1 MMKRVVTIIGLCLAC
16 AMPAVAGIHYKSR
29 SFQEGKGASKQMD
42 MTVESWVDGDN
53 AKILFTESK
62 NDLMGK
68 DSYLVTTDGGKIIY
82 LVDPK
87 EKTYTE
93 WDLDAM
99 MNMFGAVM
107 ESMGGMLQMEFS
119 DPEVEKLLEES
130 GGTVVGLPTTHYR
143 YRTAYTMD
151 MKIMGM
157 KRSQSFETVQD
168 IWSTE
173 ELADPA
179 LGVWLKRDPPSMGN
193 AGIEKVIAAEMSKMK
208 GFPLKTVQETITTG
222 QKGKQQTTITT
233 TEVYELDQT
242 TVSPETFEIPA
253 DYERREMD
261 FESLEGFQNTNP
273 NNKKNKK
280 KKKG

>member
-1 MMKRVVTIIGLCLAC
+1 MMKRVVTIIGLCLVC
-16 AMPAVAGIHYKSR
+16 AMPALAGIHYKSR
-29 SFQEGKGASKQMD
+29 SHQEGKGASKQMD
-42 MTVESWVDGDN
+42 MTVEGWVDGDN

-68 DSYLVTTDGGKIIY
+68 GSYLVTTDGGKILY

-93 WDLDAM
+93 WDLNAM
-99 MNMFGAVM
+99 MNMLGTVM
-107 ESMGGMLQMEFS
+107 ESMGGMIQMEFS

-130 GGTVVGLPTTHYR
+130 GGTLLGLPTTHYR
-143 YRTAYTMD
+143 YRTAYDME

-157 KRSQSFETVQD
+157 KRSQSFETLQD

-173 ELADPA
+173 DLADPA

-193 AGIEKVIAAEMSKMK
+193 VGIEKVIEAEMSKMK

-222 QKGKQQTTITT
+222 QKGKQQTTTTT
-233 TEVYELDQT
+233 TEVYELNQT
-242 TVSPETFEIPA
+242 TISPDTFEIPA

-261 FESLEGFQNTNP
+261 FSSVEGFENTNP
-273 NNKKNKK
+273 YGDKK
-280 KKKG
+280 KKKKKD

>member
-1 MMKRVVTIIGLCLAC
+1 MMKRVFTIIGLCLVC
-16 AMPAVAGIHYKSR
+16 AMPALAGIHYK
-29 SFQEGKGASKQMD
+29 
-42 MTVESWVDGDN
+42 TVESWVDGDN
-53 AKILFTESK
+53 AKIVFTESK

-68 DSYLVTTDGGKIIY
+68 GSYLVTTDGGKVLY

-93 WDLDAM
+93 WDLNAM
-99 MNMFGAVM
+99 MNMFGTVM

-130 GGTVVGLPTTHYR
+130 GGTIVGLPTTHYR

-179 LGVWLKRDPPSMGN
+179 LGVWLKRDPPTMGN
-193 AGIEKVIAAEMSKMK
+193 MGIEKVIEAEMSKMK
-208 GFPLKTVQETITTG
+208 GFPLKTVQETISTG
-222 QKGKQQTTITT
+222 QKGKQQTTTTT

-242 TVSPETFEIPA
+242 TISPEIFVIPA

-273 NNKKNKK
+273 YDKKNQK

>member
-179 LGVWLKRDPPSMGN
+179 LRD
-193 AGIEKVIAAEMSKMK
+193 
-208 GFPLKTVQETITTG
+208 VQ
-222 QKGKQQTTITT
+222 
-233 TEVYELDQT
+233 D
-242 TVSPETFEIPA
+242 
-253 DYERREMD
+253 
-261 FESLEGFQNTNP
+261 EGFSAQDRSRDDHHRSEGKATDHHNHDRGLRVGSDDRLAGNLRDS
-273 NNKKNKK
+273 
-280 KKKG
+280 GRL

>member
-1 MMKRVVTIIGLCLAC
+1 MMKRVFTIIGLCLVC
-16 AMPAVAGIHYKSR
+16 ALPALAGIHYKSR
-29 SFQEGKGASKQMD
+29 SYQEGKGASKQMD
-42 MTVESWVDGDN
+42 MTVEGWVDGDN
-53 AKILFTESK
+53 AKIVFTESK

-68 DSYLVTTDGGKIIY
+68 DSYLVTTDGGKILY

-93 WDLDAM
+93 WDLNAM
-99 MNMFGAVM
+99 MNMLGTVM

-130 GGTVVGLPTTHYR
+130 GGMIVGMPTTHYR
-143 YRTAYTMD
+143 YRTAYNMD

-173 ELADPA
+173 EVADPA
-179 LGVWLKRDPPSMGN
+179 LGVWLKRDPPTMGN
-193 AGIEKVIAAEMSKMK
+193 SGLEKVISAEMSKMK
-208 GFPLKTVQETITTG
+208 GFPLKTIQQTVTTG
-222 QKGKQQTTITT
+222 QKGKQQTTTTT

-242 TVSPETFEIPA
+242 TISLEIFEIPA

-261 FESLEGFQNTNP
+261 FDSLEGFQDTNP
-273 NNKKNKK
+273 YNKKNKK
-280 KKKG
+280 KKG

>member
-1 MMKRVVTIIGLCLAC
+1 LNRPPRRAKVGPQFLGGFAMMKRVVTIIGLCLAC

-107 ESMGGMLQMEFS
+107 ESMGGMLQMEFLHHGHE
-119 DPEVEKLLEES
+119 DHGNEAV
-130 GGTVVGLPTTHYR
+130 
-143 YRTAYTMD
+143 
-151 MKIMGM
+151 
-157 KRSQSFETVQD
+157 
-168 IWSTE
+168 TE
-173 ELADPA
+173 L
-179 LGVWLKRDPPSMGN
+179 
-193 AGIEKVIAAEMSKMK
+193 
-208 GFPLKTVQETITTG
+208 
-222 QKGKQQTTITT
+222 
-233 TEVYELDQT
+233 
-242 TVSPETFEIPA
+242 
-253 DYERREMD
+253 
-261 FESLEGFQNTNP
+261 
-273 NNKKNKK
+273 
-280 KKKG
+280 

>member
-1 MMKRVVTIIGLCLAC
+1 MMKRVVTIIGVCLVC
-16 AMPAVAGIHYKSR
+16 AMPALAGIHYKSR
-29 SFQEGKGASKQMD
+29 SYQEGKGASKQMD
-42 MTVESWVDGDN
+42 MTVEAWVDGDN
-53 AKILFTESK
+53 AKIVFTESK

-68 DSYLVTTDGGKIIY
+68 GSYLVTTDGGKIIY

-93 WDLDAM
+93 WDLNAM
-99 MNMFGAVM
+99 MNMFGTVM

-130 GGTVVGLPTTHYR
+130 GGTIVGLPTTHYR
-143 YRTAYTMD
+143 YRTGYAME

-157 KRSQSFETVQD
+157 KRSQTFETVQD

-179 LGVWLKRDPPSMGN
+179 LGVWLKREPPSMGN
-193 AGIEKVIAAEMSKMK
+193 AGIEKVIEAEMSKMK

-222 QKGKQQTTITT
+222 QKGKQQTTTTT

-242 TVSPETFEIPA
+242 NISPDTFEIPA

-261 FESLEGFQNTNP
+261 FSSVEGFQNTNP
-273 NNKKNKK
+273 YGDKK
-280 KKKG
+280 KKKKKD